1 MSGKTTPAPL
11 VLQPVETVFTVA
23 SIPVVLGN
31 GQQFIVE
38 RGDQDLVLVL
48 LYSVLH
54 LDEGQLELL
63 ADDAVF

>member
-1 MSGKTTPAPL
+1 
-11 VLQPVETVFTVA
+11 
-23 SIPVVLGN
+23 VLGN